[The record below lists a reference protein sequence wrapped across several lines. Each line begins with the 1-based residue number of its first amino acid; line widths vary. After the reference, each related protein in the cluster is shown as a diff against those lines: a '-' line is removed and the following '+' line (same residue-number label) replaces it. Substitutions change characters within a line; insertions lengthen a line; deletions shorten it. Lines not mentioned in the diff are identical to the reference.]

1 MRILISAGE
10 ASGDLYASRLVEILR
25 QRNPEVEFFG
35 CAGPRMRAAGVEQIV
50 DQESLAVAGI
60 VEVIAHIPRIWRE
73 FKKLERAAA
82 ERKPD
87 LAILTDSPD
96 FHLRLAKK
104 LRRLGI
110 PVLYLIAPQVWAWR
124 EHRVRAMRRDLA
136 GLLCIFPFEEPYFRK
151 HGVPA
156 TYIGHPLA
164 RLVKP
169 TLSRAE
175 LCAELG
181 IAEDA
186 RILALLPGSR
196 SGEIARHTGP
206 VLEAVSLIQEKHPDL
221 TPVFA
226 VPKGAARTVRAAL
239 ENFGK
244 PNAAGH
250 IQTLG
255 AAKPEPGNT
264 SAESARPPETKR
276 AEVRI
281 IEGHTWDVMAQA
293 EVALAA
299 SGTVT
304 MEAAMLRL
312 PMVTFYRV
320 NALSWYLGRWMVKAP
335 FLAMVNLVAGRRV
348 VAELIQ
354 HEMTPQMMAIEVLR
368 LMDDAGSRAAMRQE
382 LDRVAGMLASEI
394 DPMERAADA
403 VTSALSGAP
412 AATTE
417 KTPAE

>member
-1 MRILISAGE
+1 MSLNAGGLGFSIDYRPGYTETSVRILISAGE

-25 QRNPEVEFFG
+25 QRHPEAEFFG

-60 VEVIAHIPRIWRE
+60 VEVLAHIPRIWRE

-136 GLLCIFPFEEPYFRK
+136 GLLCIFPFEEPYFRG

-169 TLSRAE
+169 SLSRAE

-196 SGEIARHTGP
+196 SGEIARHVGP
-206 VLEAVSLIQEKHPDL
+206 LLEAVSLIQAKHPDL
-221 TPVFA
+221 VPVFA
-226 VPKGAARTVRAAL
+226 GSAGSAGRLRAAV

-255 AAKPEPGNT
+255 AAQAGPGQ
-264 SAESARPPETKR
+264 SPGRGLAQRRKR
-276 AEVRI
+276 N
-281 IEGHTWDVMAQA
+281 AQR
-293 EVALAA
+293 
-299 SGTVT
+299 SG
-304 MEAAMLRL
+304 
-312 PMVTFYRV
+312 
-320 NALSWYLGRWMVKAP
+320 SSKDAP
-335 FLAMVNLVAGRRV
+335 
-348 VAELIQ
+348 
-354 HEMTPQMMAIEVLR
+354 
-368 LMDDAGSRAAMRQE
+368 
-382 LDRVAGMLASEI
+382 GM
-394 DPMERAADA
+394 
-403 VTSALSGAP
+403 
-412 AATTE
+412 
-417 KTPAE
+417 